1 MLFLNIHEYSEVLYK
16 IDKKKLYLFQKGKND
31 LFSNRFITNHPLH
44 LQTTDYHNLWTFH
57 T

>member
-16 IDKKKLYLFQKGKND
+16 IDKKKLYLFQKGEND